1 MSYEEKPQAKLERLL
16 AQLGQALWRQQQT
29 LRGQV
34 NYFDQP
40 SLNDLYPLQ
49 GTPMN
54 PVERYSPTQPQR
66 LTPPPSPLGMPPVNH
81 MQEAARRAQ
90 GLGQFQQAPDL
101 QVNPAPQNRVFDP
114 VGFVPPQLAQNHAEE
129 IDPVAER
136 KARISQQGQKAQRD
150 YDESL
155 QRRKHLTYIEPN
167 ESEWEQITQAFHQ
180 MPVNRYKDI
189 RKKDEVREMLIAMKE
204 KQPFENIAKPM
215 DYLISHLNRSDLTL
229 PILKDMFL
237 NSLKRSIKSQINSPE
252 SEARKKRIVQE
263 VTSILGYKPLMNS
276 DPYIII
282 GEQAYGLDEAVQK
295 AKDYL
300 VYLKKYGKPL
310 PPLPYPTTSPNL
322 VPQEQWRSV
331 YPDITQNY
339 NQELEKMLK
348 EVEPQFKNLEV
359 VEKLNKAAEFILLNF
374 NNNENT
380 VDGFFVDRGYG
391 GKITHLKPLSQNR
404 LVIYKER
411 CIRSLSGSAPFGQP
425 DQFVII
431 PISDEVGCPAP
442 RSVVIV
448 GQNHVFWNERGPRV
462 LSGVL
467 RDGDIEISQPSYIIP
482 NLVSQVNW
490 SQMEQLSAVY
500 EPINGKVIFAYAT
513 GSSTLN
519 NEVLQWDADTQTHEP
534 RGQGIQASSLG
545 VWNRQV
551 VHGDATGMP
560 FIHSTQTSYNGS
572 SIESYWKSKYVAH
585 GGIGYLKRY
594 RRLAIFAEGEGS
606 ADITVR
612 WSILQRGAVYTQN
625 STVSIDSTTNAWDSG
640 TWGSAQWSTAES
652 SVFHLKNL
660 GRGSAIKLEFL
671 NTSST
676 QRPIIRQVTL
686 EFELLGSNLG

>member
-1 MSYEEKPQAKLERLL
+1 MEIRQYTDFSGGVNQ
-16 AQLGQALWRQQQT
+16 QLGPVITDSQSDAGLLYAEDAKNMEMTSTGLIKMKGYGAALNT
-29 LRGQV
+29 AL
-34 NYFDQP
+34 
-40 SLNDLYPLQ
+40 S
-49 GTPMN
+49 GTPVITGLFEFIGANGARQNVVCAGGKIFTVSAGVATQIYTGHTAGTFYQGLMYRDVLILCNGVDN
-54 PVERYSPTQPQR
+54 PVAYDGTTCSVISFKDPQTIWNNTKPR
-66 LTPPPSPLGMPPVNH
+66 GACVFRNRIFYWDDTKIYTPRPGT
-81 MQEAARRAQ
+81 
-90 GLGQFQQAPDL
+90 
-101 QVNPAPQNRVFDP
+101 
-114 VGFVPPQLAQNHAEE
+114 
-129 IDPVAER
+129 
-136 KARISQQGQKAQRD
+136 
-150 YDESL
+150 YD
-155 QRRKHLTYIEPN
+155 
-167 ESEWEQITQAFHQ
+167 
-180 MPVNRYKDI
+180 D
-189 RKKDEVREMLIAMKE
+189 
-204 KQPFENIAKPM
+204 
-215 DYLISHLNRSDLTL
+215 
-229 PILKDMFL
+229 
-237 NSLKRSIKSQINSPE
+237 
-252 SEARKKRIVQE
+252 
-263 VTSILGYKPLMNS
+263 
-276 DPYIII
+276 
-282 GEQAYGLDEAVQK
+282 
-295 AKDYL
+295 
-300 VYLKKYGKPL
+300 
-310 PPLPYPTTSPNL
+310 
-322 VPQEQWRSV
+322 
-331 YPDITQNY
+331 
-339 NQELEKMLK
+339 
-348 EVEPQFKNLEV
+348 
-359 VEKLNKAAEFILLNF
+359 F

-404 LVIYKER
+404 LMIYKER

-448 GQNHVFWNERGPRV
+448 GQNHVFWSERGPRV

-545 VWNRQV
+545 LWNRQV
-551 VHGDATGMP
+551 VHGNATGMP
-560 FIHSTQTSYNGS
+560 FIHNTQTSYNGS

-652 SVFHLKNL
+652 SVFHIKNL

-671 NTSST
+671 NTSDT

-686 EFELLGSNLG
+686 EFELLGSNMG